1 MCAPSLPGHENI
13 FKPQTNKGFSST
25 EVLVVN
31 SCPTDRNCTTGAEQ
45 RPVGLLSLSAIS
57 HSQQEATTLTPR
69 TPAHHAQGRPSP
81 GALGLVSSPRQPG
94 PHRSTVTG
102 LGKARLPFSHRA
114 VSHRATLRTCKA
126 AEGLPKC
133 REQKS
138 PLFPALGPTSPAAH
152 PKRPEKKDCEFFTLR
167 SASASSAI
175 ASACFPEVSMT
186 SRSCSVQAR
195 HSQATTH
202 RPGTTRTQR
211 SSARYVDVTRVCY
224 PT

>member
-1 MCAPSLPGHENI
+1 MPSVTLSRKPLPSHHVLRLIMPRVAPARVPSVWCPHPGSLGR
-13 FKPQTNKGFSST
+13 
-25 EVLVVN
+25 
-31 SCPTDRNCTTGAEQ
+31 TDPRVPAWERRGYY
-45 RPVGLLSLSAIS
+45 SA
-57 HSQQEATTLTPR
+57 
-69 TPAHHAQGRPSP
+69 G
-81 GALGLVSSPRQPG
+81 V
-94 PHRSTVTG
+94 
-102 LGKARLPFSHRA
+102 
-114 VSHRATLRTCKA
+114 VSHRATLRACKA
-126 AEGLPKC
+126 AEGFPKC

-211 SSARYVDVTRVCY
+211 SSARYVTSPGSAIPRE
-224 PT
+224 P